1 MLRGVE
7 VGKGCGGGGSPEEE
21 LSMAPGREDSVKD
34 HLA

>member
-21 LSMAPGREDSVKD
+21 LSMAPGGRIQ
-34 HLA
+34 